1 MKRDTA
7 MNWAASNPVIPL
19 NEIAYETDTGIF
31 KVGDGSTRYA
41 YLAAAG
47 RENIGNEESQDA
59 TIAGLTQTCQQITNS
74 GEITGFV
81 VLTQAEYDALPASK
95 LTDGKVYLVE
105 EE

>member
-1 MKRDTA
+1 MRNKYFRSREE
-7 MNWAASNPVIPL
+7 ASL
-19 NEIAYETDTGIF
+19 
-31 KVGDGSTRYA
+31 
-41 YLAAAG
+41 
-47 RENIGNEESQDA
+47 ESKFSEQQTSIDSV
-59 TIAGLTQTCQQITNS
+59 TQNCQQITNS